1 MSKIIVVSSVIFN
14 LQCYS
19 VVNCN
24 NERMITDVMGN
35 CVINVDVMDYWF
47 NHCYRRSIN
56 TCSFGNGT
64 DTDYS
69 AACSK

>member
-1 MSKIIVVSSVIFN
+1 MSKIIVVSSLLN

-19 VVNCN
+19 VVSCN
-24 NERMITDVMGN
+24 NERMIADVMDN
-35 CVINVDVMDYWF
+35 CIINVDVMDYWF

-56 TCSFGNGT
+56 TCSFGNST

-69 AACSK
+69 AASSK